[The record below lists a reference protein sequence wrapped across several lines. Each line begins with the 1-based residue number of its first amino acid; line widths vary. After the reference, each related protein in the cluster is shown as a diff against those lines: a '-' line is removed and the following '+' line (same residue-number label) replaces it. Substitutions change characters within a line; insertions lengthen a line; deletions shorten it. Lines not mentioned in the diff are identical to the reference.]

1 MPVSRPD
8 VRIRPMLAA
17 DVPAAAQVI
26 IDGGWGDRSVFLGWA
41 VAHETCYPVVAD
53 DGDRVV
59 GTGIA
64 TVNGR
69 VGWVGT
75 IFVATDR
82 RRSGLGSA
90 LTEAVVD
97 ELERRGCTT
106 QLLIATDEG
115 RPIYERLGFAVQA
128 RYVRQAAPEG
138 PAPADDGRVR
148 SYRDDDFDAIA
159 ALDRMATGEDRSAIL
174 RAFAEPSTSRV
185 TVGDD
190 GAVGGF
196 IVRAPWGG
204 RALVA
209 SDPEHAVALL
219 DWRRRGSSDRQIV
232 IAVLEA
238 NAAGRARLADAG
250 WTEAPG
256 GPRMFRGA
264 AIEWR
269 PEWIY
274 GQFNGALG

>member
-1 MPVSRPD
+1 MPVSRLNA
-8 VRIRPMLAA
+8 RIRPMLAA
-17 DVPAAAQVI
+17 DVPAAAQMI
-26 IDGGWGDRSVFLGWA
+26 IDGGWGDRSVFLDWTVEHA
-41 VAHETCYPVVAD
+41 SCHPVVAD
-53 DGDRVV
+53 EDGRVV

-90 LTEAVVD
+90 LSEAVVD
-97 ELERRGCTT
+97 ELERRGCAT

-128 RYVRQAAPEG
+128 RYVRETAPAG
-138 PAPADDGRVR
+138 PASADDGLVR
-148 SYRDDDFDAIA
+148 AYTEDDFDAIA
-159 ALDRMATGEDRSAIL
+159 ALDRTATGEDRSAIL
-174 RAFAEPSTSRV
+174 RALAEPSTSRV
-185 TVGDD
+185 TAGDD

-209 SDPEHAVALL
+209 SDPEHAIALL
-219 DWRRRGSSDRQIV
+219 DWRRQGGGDRQIV
-232 IAVLEA
+232 IGVLEA

-256 GPRMFRGA
+256 GPRMIRGA
-264 AIEWR
+264 AIDWR
-269 PEWIY
+269 PDWIY